1 MGEPVVSADPGSA
14 CRVDLNCA
22 DMIVNET
29 VDRCHFFLD
38 LVIVRIVYDKAV
50 ACAYEYPAVAHLAES
65 VA

>member
-1 MGEPVVSADPGSA
+1 
-14 CRVDLNCA
+14 
-22 DMIVNET
+22 MIVNET